1 MINGVISNKFN
12 LMDEVLA
19 ELQSLGQVTTA
30 QLDQDWKVRR
40 AIERNLQILTEIVTD
55 VCQRLISL
63 SKQSPAT
70 TGADAINR
78 CVAIG
83 ALSSPEPYRKMI
95 QFRNFIVHR
104 YEKVDTAILVEIIN
118 RRLSDFEAF
127 REEIS
132 RYVYRMENT

>member
-1 MINGVISNKFN
+1 MINGVILNKFN
-12 LMDEVLA
+12 F
-19 ELQSLGQVTTA
+19 
-30 QLDQDWKVRR
+30 
-40 AIERNLQILTEIVTD
+40 
-55 VCQRLISL
+55 SL

-70 TGADAINR
+70 TGGDAINR

-83 ALSSPEPYRKMI
+83 TLPSPEPYRKMT

-104 YEKVDTAILVEIIN
+104 YEKIDTAILVEIIK

-132 RYVYRMENT
+132 KYVYRMENTLKNLAKSAKYYSCLCVRIITRRNRKRGF